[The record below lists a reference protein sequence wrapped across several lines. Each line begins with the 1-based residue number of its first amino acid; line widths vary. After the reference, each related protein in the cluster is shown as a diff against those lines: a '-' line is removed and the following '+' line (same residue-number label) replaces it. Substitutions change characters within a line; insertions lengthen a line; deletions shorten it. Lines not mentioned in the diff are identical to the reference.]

1 MKKLLCLA
9 LPVLA
14 FAKPTQAPPPPAW
27 DANLFR
33 SDKQVVS
40 GHLEFLYWKAQ
51 EGCLDYAVKMKSPA
65 WTPTGALTGT
75 LAVGDYKNGSFD
87 FDPGLRVSLS
97 YFRAPKEWEVWGS
110 YTRLTARGHDSASK
124 PDQTNLFLNPTWQ
137 VAVFLNTP
145 LSGAKSSTHLNYNV
159 ADAMAN
165 RYFHPNAHLR
175 LRLLGGITAAWMS
188 QNWVIQYFTSNIAQ
202 QARVQNQWK
211 FGGAG
216 FRFGVMADWF
226 WTSDIYLTARG
237 TVGAL
242 MGFYKNQTKSTT
254 TVAGN
259 TSTDNPAIPFS
270 NTTYRDGRATLTMQ
284 AMLGPSWQKSF
295 DRTRVEVFAGY
306 EINTWSNLQEVF
318 RSGSSPSTLGPVQ
331 TFINSSLLSFQG
343 LTTRLTMDF

>member
-65 WTPTGALTGT
+65 WTTSVATGT

-97 YFRAPKEWEVWGS
+97 YFRAPKEWEVWAS
-110 YTRLTARGHDSASK
+110 YTRLTSRGRDSASK
-124 PDQTNLFLNPTWQ
+124 PGETDLFLSPTWEGP
-137 VAVFLNTP
+137 VFFTLP
-145 LSGAKSSTHLNYNV
+145 LLQAKSSTHLNYNV

-188 QNWVIQYFTSNIAQ
+188 QNWVIQYFTSSVAQ
-202 QARVQNQWK
+202 QARTQNQWE

-226 WTSDIYLTARG
+226 WTSDIYMTARG

-254 TVAGN
+254 TVANNPG
-259 TSTDNPAIPFS
+259 TDNPALPLS

-284 AMLGPSWQKSF
+284 AMLGPSWQKNFTS
-295 DRTRVEVFAGY
+295 TRVEVFAGY

-318 RSGSSPSTLGPVQ
+318 RSGGPGLSGPTQTL
-331 TFINSSLLSFQG
+331 INSSLLSFQG